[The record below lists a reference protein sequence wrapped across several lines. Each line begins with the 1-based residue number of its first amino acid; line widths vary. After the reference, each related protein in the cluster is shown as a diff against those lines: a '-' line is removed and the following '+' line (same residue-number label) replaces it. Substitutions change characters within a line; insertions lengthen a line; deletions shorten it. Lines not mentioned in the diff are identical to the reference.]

1 MGDSH
6 QLEETELAALESS
19 CNSFTAQ
26 LDALAGRFQA
36 ETEALAGAWRDSKYT
51 ELRARVEPIFT
62 ECGKALSVVTNS
74 LTPFISRKRQW
85 AEQRPNA

>member
-6 QLEETELAALESS
+6 VVEESELAALESS
-19 CNSFTAQ
+19 CKSFSEQ
-26 LDALAGRFQA
+26 LRALAGRFQA
-36 ETEALAGAWRDSKYT
+36 ETDALASAWRDSKYM

-62 ECGKALSVVTNS
+62 ECGKALSVVSDS

-85 AEQRPNA
+85 AGGRPT